1 MSTTPSATSS
11 SSRDS
16 SAAAAPAVETRAL
29 RRTFRVGGR
38 GGKGGAP
45 GEIEAL
51 GSVDLRIERGEIFGL
66 LGPNGAGKTTCIK
79 ILTTLLLPTSG
90 EARVAG
96 FDVVRES
103 GEVRRRISLVTGG
116 ESSGYGIL
124 TVRECLWMFSQFY
137 GVPNREAWAR
147 VERLIDVV
155 GLRERQHSRI
165 NRLSTGE
172 RQRMNFARGF
182 VSEPDVLFLDEPT
195 LGMDVN
201 AARTLRS
208 FVAEW
213 VREGKPAAGAA
224 AAGAGA
230 KRRRTVLLTTHY
242 MAEAEE
248 LCDRVAIIDRGSVLA
263 CDSTAALRRRV
274 QGGQHVELEVLT
286 PAGVTLDAA
295 ALAGV
300 PAGWGAPHPER
311 GTRTLKFR
319 LPEGAPLVEV
329 LKRLEQAGARVDG
342 VSTRETTLEDVFI
355 AIVGRALDD
364 PGSGAR
370 AGEGA

>member
-1 MSTTPSATSS
+1 MSITPSAGTHPSAA
-11 SSRDS
+11 SRE
-16 SAAAAPAVETRAL
+16 AAAPAVETRAL
-29 RRTFRVGGR
+29 KRTFRVAARARKEGSP
-38 GGKGGAP
+38 A
-45 GEIEAL
+45 EVEAL
-51 GSVDLRIERGEIFGL
+51 SGVDLRIERGEIFGL

-96 FDVVRES
+96 FDVVRQPN
-103 GEVRRRISLVTGG
+103 EVRRRISLVSGG
-116 ESSGYGIL
+116 ESSGYGVL

-147 VERLIDVV
+147 VDRLIDVV
-155 GLRERQHSRI
+155 GLREHQHARI

-201 AARTLRS
+201 AARTLRA

-213 VREGKPAAGAA
+213 VREGVS
-224 AAGAGA
+224 GAGGA
-230 KRRRTVLLTTHY
+230 PRRRTVLLTTHY

-248 LCDRVAIIDRGSVLA
+248 LCDRLAIIDRGRVLA
-263 CDSTAALRRRV
+263 CDSTPALRRRV
-274 QGGQHVELEVLT
+274 QGGQHVELEVLA
-286 PAGVTLDAA
+286 PAGTAIDPAA
-295 ALAGV
+295 IAGV

-355 AIVGRALDD
+355 AIVGRTLDD
-364 PGSGAR
+364 PGANAAPGAS
-370 AGEGA
+370 A